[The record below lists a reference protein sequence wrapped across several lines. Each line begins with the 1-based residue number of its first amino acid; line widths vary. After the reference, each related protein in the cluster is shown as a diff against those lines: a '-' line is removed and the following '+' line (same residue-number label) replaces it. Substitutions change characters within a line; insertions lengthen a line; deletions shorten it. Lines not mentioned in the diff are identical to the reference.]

1 MRRNQW
7 IPACTCLLAFAPGT
21 ASAQIDGVVR
31 AAVLAESYSFDA
43 GLGFESISEL
53 SIPVVARFG
62 LDGRGDL
69 LLSTGYANLRSSG
82 AEGAEDVTLSGVLDI
97 EARLTL
103 EVVPK
108 RLSVILSGV
117 LPSGTSTLETEQ
129 VPILALISNEAL
141 DLTTLRFG
149 SGGAFGGGFVGAV
162 PAGNMALGVAATYR
176 QEMAYDPL
184 AGSSV
189 QLSPGPEMRVRV
201 GLEGQ
206 ASPTSYL
213 RLAAMFSRRGQDEF
227 GVDSPGAAS
236 NQWTGYA
243 ALENG
248 LGSSNL
254 ALYIFDSFRTAPR
267 LEGTAFGP
275 TVLPRSNTF
284 AVGGQWVVP
293 VRSLD
298 HITPKVEYRLARA
311 APSPDDDQLEK
322 LGSTFRAGV
331 EYRLNASPLA
341 SVVFQ
346 AEGLFGEVGD
356 LRAFELVGVTGYRA
370 GIHVELRR

>member
-1 MRRNQW
+1 
-7 IPACTCLLAFAPGT
+7 
-21 ASAQIDGVVR
+21 
-31 AAVLAESYSFDA
+31 
-43 GLGFESISEL
+43 
-53 SIPVVARFG
+53 
-62 LDGRGDL
+62 
-69 LLSTGYANLRSSG
+69 
-82 AEGAEDVTLSGVLDI
+82 
-97 EARLTL
+97 
-103 EVVPK
+103 
-108 RLSVILSGV
+108 
-117 LPSGTSTLETEQ
+117 
-129 VPILALISNEAL
+129 
-141 DLTTLRFG
+141 
-149 SGGAFGGGFVGAV
+149 
-162 PAGNMALGVAATYR
+162 
-176 QEMAYDPL
+176 
-184 AGSSV
+184 
-189 QLSPGPEMRVRV
+189 
-201 GLEGQ
+201 
-206 ASPTSYL
+206 
-213 RLAAMFSRRGQDEF
+213 MFSRRGQDEF

-293 VRSLD
+293 VRRLD

-331 EYRLNASPLA
+331 EYRLAASPLA

-356 LRAFELVGVTGYRA
+356 PALDVDGLDRTERHCSEGRDDQVAEIGLVPRFGGGAPVDPYGLGLGQPLIEADLAQCGVDVSSGVDLTFDSSQVSLGVEASSEVLRALYAGGVSPPGLPSLQA
-370 GIHVELRR
+370 